1 MKLSS
6 LILIGLSGV
15 LAFGIIQKDRSVAT
29 KANDEDY
36 IKAMYELIAQTASDA
51 RERTFSF
58 CRKDG
63 IQTTDINIG
72 NENEVYLR
80 ECEEGEKIGDF
91 HTHTDTT
98 KFSVAD
104 IINLVSQ
111 NHFSCVGAVAE
122 NRISCLEVN
131 REIEGF
137 DEWEQRLYESA
148 VEPLELREWLVYSS
162 DLTPWQWLDLYCEY
176 ETALTTFEAVISEGM
191 WKGYLVDST
200 VELLEELSSLS

>member
-1 MKLSS
+1 MGLSS
-6 LILIGLSGV
+6 LILIGFGSV
-15 LAFGIIQKDRSVAT
+15 LAFTLIHKNTTVTT
-29 KANDEDY
+29 KVNDETY
-36 IKAMYELIAQTASDA
+36 ITDMYDLIAQTASDA

-63 IQTTDINIG
+63 IQTTDVNVG

-80 ECEEGEKIGDF
+80 ECEEGEKVGDF

-122 NRISCLEVN
+122 NKISCLEVD
-131 REIEGF
+131 RIIEGF
-137 DEWEQRLYESA
+137 DEWQQRLYESA

-162 DLTPWQWLDLYCEY
+162 DITPLQWLDLYCEY
-176 ETALTTFEAVISEGM
+176 ETTLTTFEAVISEGM
-191 WKGYLVDST
+191 WKGYLADNT
-200 VELLEELSSLS
+200 TELLSLLSMS

>member
-1 MKLSS
+1 MKFSS
-6 LILIGLSGV
+6 LILVGLGGV
-15 LAFGIIQKDRSVAT
+15 LAFTLIHKNTTAAT
-29 KANDEDY
+29 KVNDESY
-36 IKAMYELIAQTASDA
+36 ITQMYELIAQTGQDT

-58 CRKDG
+58 CRADG
-63 IQTTDINIG
+63 IRTTDVNVG

-122 NRISCLEVN
+122 NKISCLEVD
-131 REIEGF
+131 RTIEGF
-137 DEWEQRLYESA
+137 DEWQQRLYESA
-148 VEPLELREWLVYSS
+148 VEPLELREWLVYST
-162 DLTPWQWLDLYCEY
+162 DITPLQWLDLYCEY
-176 ETALTTFEAVISEGM
+176 ENALTTFEAVITEGM
-191 WKGYLVDST
+191 WRGYLVDST
-200 VELLEELSSLS
+200 VELLEELSGLS

>member
-1 MKLSS
+1 MGLGS
-6 LILIGLSGV
+6 LIFIGLGSV
-15 LAFGIIQKDRSVAT
+15 LAFGVIHKNPSAVT
-29 KANDEDY
+29 KVNDEAY
-36 IKAMYELIAQTASDA
+36 IKDMYELIAQTASDA

-63 IQTTDINIG
+63 IKTTDVNIG

-80 ECEEGEKIGDF
+80 ECEVGEKIGDF

-111 NHFSCVGAVAE
+111 NHFSCIGAVSNNKIA
-122 NRISCLEVN
+122 CLEVD
-131 REIEGF
+131 RTIEGF
-137 DEWEQRLYESA
+137 DQWQQRLYESA
-148 VEPLELREWLVYSS
+148 VEPLELREWLVYSE
-162 DLTPWQWLDLYCEY
+162 DLTPLQWLDLYCAY

-191 WKGYLVDST
+191 WKGYLVDNT
-200 VELLEELSSLS
+200 VELLRELSVDS